1 MIDYEEKRSETRH
14 RMGFMTPLLVFVL
27 AFVACCGVIACVFL
41 RAAVIS
47 DEAARESA
55 GIALCRS
62 AAEEFRAG
70 EIPENGEI
78 AYFTKDMASC
88 AEADAYYYD
97 AYYYIETEVTAA
109 ETETGALYAGKI
121 TAYTAEQ
128 DKEIYALEVRC
139 YQPKEGTP

>member
-14 RMGFMTPLLVFVL
+14 RMGFMIPLLVFVL

-62 AAEEFRAG
+62 AAPA
-70 EIPENGEI
+70 
-78 AYFTKDMASC
+78 ASDGRLL
-88 AEADAYYYD
+88 AR
-97 AYYYIETEVTAA
+97 TPSAA
-109 ETETGALYAGKI
+109 RPGRSRIRRSETGWI
-121 TAYTAEQ
+121 
-128 DKEIYALEVRC
+128 
-139 YQPKEGTP
+139 

>member
-78 AYFTKDMASC
+78 A
-88 AEADAYYYD
+88 EAD
-97 AYYYIETEVTAA
+97 AYYYIETEVTVA

-128 DKEIYALEVRC
+128 DKEIYALNVRC

>member
-62 AAEEFRAG
+62 AAEAFARERS
-70 EIPENGEI
+70 P
-78 AYFTKDMASC
+78 K
-88 AEADAYYYD
+88 
-97 AYYYIETEVTAA
+97 TAKKHISQ
-109 ETETGALYAGKI
+109 KI
-121 TAYTAEQ
+121 
-128 DKEIYALEVRC
+128 
-139 YQPKEGTP
+139 

>member
-88 AEADAYYYD
+88 AEADACLLYTSD
-97 AYYYIETEVTAA
+97 AADDVISV
-109 ETETGALYAGKI
+109 
-121 TAYTAEQ
+121 
-128 DKEIYALEVRC
+128 
-139 YQPKEGTP
+139 

>member
-62 AAEEFRAG
+62 AAEAFRAG
-70 EIPENGEI
+70 EIPENGEK
-78 AYFTKDMASC
+78 AYFTKDMTSC
-88 AEADAYYYD
+88 AEADAYYYRNRSD
-97 AYYYIETEVTAA
+97 RRRDRNGSVVCRENHGVHG
-109 ETETGALYAGKI
+109 GAG
-121 TAYTAEQ
+121 
-128 DKEIYALEVRC
+128 
-139 YQPKEGTP
+139 

>member
-1 MIDYEEKRSETRH
+1 MIGYEEKRSETRH

-27 AFVACCGVIACVFL
+27 AFVACCGIIACVFL

-47 DEAARESA
+47 DEAAGESA

-62 AAEEFRAG
+62 AAEAFRAG
-70 EIPENGEI
+70 EIPKNGEI

-88 AEADAYYYD
+88 AEAD

-128 DKEIYALEVRC
+128 DKEIYVLNVRC

>member
-62 AAEEFRAG
+62 AAEAFRAG
-70 EIPENGEI
+70 EIPENGEK
-78 AYFTKDMASC
+78 AYFTKDMTSC
-88 AEADAYYYD
+88 AEAD

-109 ETETGALYAGKI
+109 
-121 TAYTAEQ
+121 
-128 DKEIYALEVRC
+128 
-139 YQPKEGTP
+139 

>member
-1 MIDYEEKRSETRH
+1 MINYEEKRSETRH

-27 AFVACCGVIACVFL
+27 SFVACCGVIACVFL

-47 DEAARESA
+47 DEAAYKSA
-55 GIALCRS
+55 GVALCRS

-70 EIPENGEI
+70 EIPKSGER

-88 AEADAYYYD
+88 AEADAYYYT
-97 AYYYIETEVTAA
+97 ETEVTAA
-109 ETETGALYAGKI
+109 EIATGELYSGNI

-128 DKEIYALEVRC
+128 DKEIYALDVRC

>member
-1 MIDYEEKRSETRH
+1 MIDYEEKRSGTRH

-62 AAEEFRAG
+62 AAEAFRAG

-78 AYFTKDMASC
+78 AYFTKDMTSC
-88 AEADAYYYD
+88 AEADAYYY
-97 AYYYIETEVTAA
+97 IKTEVTAA

-128 DKEIYALEVRC
+128 DKEIYALNVRC